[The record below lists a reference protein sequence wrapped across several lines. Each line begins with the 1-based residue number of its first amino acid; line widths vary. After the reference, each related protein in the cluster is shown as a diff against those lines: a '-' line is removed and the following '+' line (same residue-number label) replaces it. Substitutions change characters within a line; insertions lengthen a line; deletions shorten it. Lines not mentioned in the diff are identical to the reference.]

1 MKPEI
6 GWFVNKQLRCNYIFF
21 VGFLAHDY
29 LAQLSNAMGNNGY
42 KPFLCLKVFLFD
54 VTFLTFIYFI
64 FLPSFYRRVYFMRDQ
79 LSVSSSK
86 WVYMYVFVL
95 AILLV
100 NTGIFAMAY
109 FDIQNQL
116 SALQESLENQRQR
129 LQDLQQQFNILNY
142 INQTSMMPWPE
153 IYDQIKHSVVLI
165 ETDVGLGSG
174 FVYDYEGHIVT
185 NYHVVEDV
193 VTIQV
198 TFLDGNISG
207 ADVVGVDPYSDLAV
221 IKVDSGVTTL
231 FPVVLGNSSE
241 LVVGEPVAAVG
252 NPFGL
257 SDTITVGVVSAL
269 GRELQA
275 PGDYLIVDVIQV
287 DAAINPGNS
296 GGPLVNFIGQVVGVN
311 TAIISGAGAF
321 AGVGFAVA
329 SDTVMRELSDLI
341 ATGGYVH
348 PWVGIAG
355 IDVNLAIAQYIGLE
369 KPQGFLIT
377 DVISGGPA
385 DSAGIRGGNTSV
397 VIGGYEISIGGDVI
411 VGIDGHPVRKLND
424 LAVYTERNKHSG
436 DEVTL
441 TIVRNGQQLDKDLT
455 LGERPPP

>member
-1 MKPEI
+1 M
-6 GWFVNKQLRCNYIFF
+6 
-21 VGFLAHDY
+21 A
-29 LAQLSNAMGNNGY
+29 
-42 KPFLCLKVFLFD
+42 
-54 VTFLTFIYFI
+54 
-64 FLPSFYRRVYFMRDQ
+64 DQ
-79 LSVSSSK
+79 LSVSSNK
-86 WVYMYVFVL
+86 WVYVYVFVL
-95 AILLV
+95 AILLA
-100 NTGIFAMAY
+100 NTGIFVIAY
-109 FDIQNQL
+109 FNIQNQL
-116 SALQESLENQRQR
+116 STLQESLNDQRQQ

-142 INQTSMMPWPE
+142 INQTNLMPWPE
-153 IYDQIKHSVVLI
+153 IYNQVKHSVVLI
-165 ETDVGLGSG
+165 ETDTGLGSG
-174 FVYDYEGHIVT
+174 FVCDYEGYIVT
-185 NYHVVEDV
+185 NYHVIEDAV
-193 VTIQV
+193 NTIQV
-198 TFLDGNISG
+198 TFLDGNVTG
-207 ADVVGVDPYSDLAV
+207 ASVVGVDPYSDLAV
-221 IKVDSGVTTL
+221 IRVNSDVTTL
-231 FPVVLGNSSE
+231 FPVVLGNSFE
-241 LVVGEPVAAVG
+241 LVVGEPVAAIG

-257 SDTITVGVVSAL
+257 SDTITAGVVSAL

-275 PGDYLIVDVIQV
+275 PGDYLIVDIIQV

-296 GGPLVNFIGQVVGVN
+296 GGPLVNLKGQVVGVN
-311 TAIISGAGAF
+311 TAIISGSETF

-329 SDTVMRELSDLI
+329 SDTVRRELADLI